1 MEERS
6 AAEGS
11 PSRNPN
17 PGVCS
22 ETSGDKLDKDEIET
36 FVEKYDLFTS
46 EEGLKMF
53 PDYTFSNA
61 PYLDIILVPSAYN
74 MTDLVKKNKSI
85 VEFIKI
91 QNENTDYTVSN
102 CAGASLIGET
112 ELQTE

>member
-6 AAEGS
+6 AADGS

-36 FVEKYDLFTS
+36 FVEKYDLLTS
-46 EEGLKMF
+46 EEDLKMF

-61 PYLDIILVPSAYN
+61 PELDIIIVPSAYD
-74 MTDLVKKNKSI
+74 MTDLVRNKSI

-102 CAGASLIGET
+102 CAGASSIGET